1 MTKETVN
8 KTILSVGA
16 IGGLLLLTSSI
27 VRVGACL
34 YLPALPVIGKDLSI
48 SDAGMSLT
56 MTAYFTIF
64 SLFIL
69 ISGPLSD
76 AFGRKSLIVIG
87 AIIFIIGSFVCGI
100 SNSLAYLLT
109 GRIVQ
114 AIGAS
119 MIPGTCRAM
128 IRDVGSDT
136 QVVSLLGWMAV
147 LGGLLM
153 VGAPILGGIIT
164 EAYNWHY
171 DFWLLVVFTF
181 VTLLIISYFLPETL
195 IKEKRIKLNLLP
207 LLNTYKTMI
216 SSPKFFLVILPVA
229 LCYVI
234 QGVYLATAPFIFIRS
249 FNMTPT
255 QFGLS
260 NIAIVVALTIG
271 RYLSLSMVKKYSNKT
286 AYLSGAIIVLISGV
300 IFTIIEINEYENI
313 YTLLTGISF
322 FGIGFGT
329 LAPIGLKS
337 SITAFRQTSG
347 MAAALQGCLVLGG
360 TAIGSAGIAL
370 MMKHSE
376 LSPMKILSISVAI
389 IACLIFASVLSLKNQ
404 EI

>member
-1 MTKETVN
+1 MTQQTSN
-8 KTILSVGA
+8 RTIISVSA
-16 IGGLLLLTSSI
+16 LGGLLLLTSSI

-56 MTAYFTIF
+56 LTVYFTVF

-76 AFGRKSLIVIG
+76 AFGRKFLILIG
-87 AIIFIIGSFVCGI
+87 AVIFIVGSFVCGV
-100 SNSLAYLLT
+100 SNSLTYLLT
-109 GRIVQ
+109 GRIIQ

-119 MIPGTCRAM
+119 MIPGTSRAM
-128 IRDVGSDT
+128 IRDVGSDI

-164 EAYNWHY
+164 ETYNWHY
-171 DFWLLVVFTF
+171 NFWILVVFTF
-181 VTLLIISYFLPETL
+181 LTLIIISYFLPETL
-195 IKEKRIKLNLLP
+195 LTEKRIKINLLP
-207 LLNTYKTMI
+207 VLNTYKTMML
-216 SSPKFFLVILPVA
+216 SPEFFMVILPVS
-229 LCYVI
+229 LCFVI
-234 QGVYLATAPFIFIRS
+234 QGVYLATAPFIFIKS
-249 FNMTPT
+249 FMMTPT

-260 NIAIVVALTIG
+260 NIAIVIALTLG
-271 RYLSLSMVKKYSNKT
+271 RYLSLSMVKFYSNKT
-286 AYLSGAIIVLISGV
+286 AYVTGAIIVLISGI
-300 IFTIIEINEYENI
+300 IFTVVGINEYENI
-313 YTLLTGISF
+313 YTLLTGISI
-322 FGIGFGT
+322 FGIGFGII
-329 LAPIGLKS
+329 APVGLKS

-360 TAIGSAGIAL
+360 TAAGSAGIAL

-376 LSPMKILSISVAI
+376 LSPMKILSISVAL
-389 IACLIFASVLSLKNQ
+389 IACLIFGSVLSSKNNLV
-404 EI
+404 